1 LQCIVDDQ
9 MDFIKQD
16 PNGLGSRDLRAVL
29 SNVIDIDE
37 DGNAVGVFAAVGNLH
52 LSRVVA
58 IARDEDGDLLLITD
72 HAQAVMEQLDSWD
85 DFVAD

>member
-1 LQCIVDDQ
+1 MEI
-9 MDFIKQD
+9 IKQNPD
-16 PNGLGSRDLRAVL
+16 GLGSRDLRHVL
-29 SNVIDIDE
+29 SNVLDIDE
-37 DGNAVGVFAAVGNLH
+37 DGNEVLTFAAVGNLH

-72 HAQAVMEQLDSWD
+72 HAQALMEQLGSWD

>member
-1 LQCIVDDQ
+1 MEI
-9 MDFIKQD
+9 IASD
-16 PNGLGSRDLRAVL
+16 PDGLGSRAIRNALKRI
-29 SNVIDIDE
+29 IDIDE
-37 DGNAVGVFAAVGNLH
+37 DGNEVLTFAAVGNLH

-72 HAQAVMEQLDSWD
+72 HAQAVMEQLGSWD

>member
-1 LQCIVDDQ
+1 
-9 MDFIKQD
+9 MEFIKQD
-16 PNGLGSRDLRAVL
+16 PAGLGSRDLRHAL
-29 SNVIDIDE
+29 SSVIDIDE

-72 HAQAVMEQLDSWD
+72 HAQELMEQLDSWD
-85 DFVAD
+85 DFVAG

>member
-1 LQCIVDDQ
+1 MEI
-9 MDFIKQD
+9 IKQNPD
-16 PNGLGSRDLRAVL
+16 GLGSRDLRHVL

-37 DGNAVGVFAAVGNLH
+37 DGNEVLTFATVGNLH

-72 HAQAVMEQLDSWD
+72 HAQAVMEQLGSWD